1 MYTCSS
7 IVLCHMYFKY
17 IKEFYSST
25 CILSHLLTNK
35 RATMTPLTLLGGD
48 DGLNCTNG
56 TSNHV
61 KSKKTHFMFV
71 RLTRMSSIK
80 RRADATETAIGL
92 FVDQ

>member
-1 MYTCSS
+1 
-7 IVLCHMYFKY
+7 MYFKY
-17 IKEFYSST
+17 IKEFYSGT

-35 RATMTPLTLLGGD
+35 RATMTPLTPLGGD

-71 RLTRMSSIK
+71 RPTRMSSIK